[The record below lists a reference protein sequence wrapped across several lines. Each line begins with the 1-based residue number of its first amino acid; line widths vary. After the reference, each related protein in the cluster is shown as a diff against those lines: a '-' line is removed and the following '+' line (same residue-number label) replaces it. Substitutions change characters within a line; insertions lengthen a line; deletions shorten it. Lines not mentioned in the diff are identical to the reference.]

1 MLEMKLLRTR
11 EDEEAVRKEYE
22 IGCYLAYVST
32 YKNSEL
38 LIISLVEK
46 EDASKYAPQIYF
58 ENRRFGKK
66 VNEFTIQ
73 TTSYGALGVQEIKE
87 MMNAYNTALEVVEV
101 LKKNLLNKA

>member
-1 MLEMKLLRTR
+1 MLEMKLLRTG

-22 IGCYLAYVST
+22 IGCYLVYVST

-46 EDASKYAPQIYF
+46 QDASKYAPQIYF
-58 ENRRFGKK
+58 ENRKFGKT
-66 VNEFTIQ
+66 VNKFTIQ

-87 MMNAYNTALEVVEV
+87 MMSAYNTAIEVVEV
-101 LKKNLLNKA
+101 LEKNFLNKA